1 MRSIGSFDAIAE
13 TFYQSV
19 QEYEGDSC
27 EVVSTASTWVLHREC
42 QEGYEKLQQLV
53 RVQNNCKTVP
63 RFRHVAFPWKCG
75 RFCCALTLWWESQG
89 RLLEQNRV
97 LAVQDL
103 CDNFWLVLCSAQ
115 NKQINHQYKEYFQ
128 FALTFPTQNSEL
140 RTRCRAM
147 RPLYKASGGTNGR
160 GLGLNKYH
168 SQMVFLL
175 TKSTLRSSHVARSW
189 AISIHLPQYLSPY
202 VSLRNPWISSL

>member
-1 MRSIGSFDAIAE
+1 MKLGEERGPGTGKRARRKWGKSPITSCPAADQCISTVEKLAKDGGWSAHDIMRSIGSFDAIAE

-75 RFCCALTLWWESQG
+75 RFCCALTL
-89 RLLEQNRV
+89 
-97 LAVQDL
+97 
-103 CDNFWLVLCSAQ
+103 
-115 NKQINHQYKEYFQ
+115 
-128 FALTFPTQNSEL
+128 
-140 RTRCRAM
+140 
-147 RPLYKASGGTNGR
+147 
-160 GLGLNKYH
+160 
-168 SQMVFLL
+168 
-175 TKSTLRSSHVARSW
+175 
-189 AISIHLPQYLSPY
+189 
-202 VSLRNPWISSL
+202 